1 MEHVF
6 ILGLFTDV
14 VGCSDCN
21 NSELLK
27 GSE

>member
-6 ILGLFTDV
+6 LLGLFTDV
-14 VGCSDCN
+14 VGCSYCN
-21 NSELLK
+21 NYELLK